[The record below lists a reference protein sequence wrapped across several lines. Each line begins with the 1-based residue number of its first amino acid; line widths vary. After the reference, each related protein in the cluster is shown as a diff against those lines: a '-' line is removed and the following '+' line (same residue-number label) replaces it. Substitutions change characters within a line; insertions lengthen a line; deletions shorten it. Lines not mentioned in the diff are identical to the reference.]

1 MTSPVLAE
9 ALRPAR
15 AAAAVVYDV
24 ALIAG
29 FSLLIGLSAQVAIP
43 LPFTPV
49 PITLQ
54 TLVVLVAGFLLGSW
68 RGAVAVLAYLGEGLA
83 GLPLF
88 STGTAG
94 LAHLLGPTGGY
105 ILGFL
110 LAAGVVG
117 WLAERALSAL
127 PALRAPVAFLVGTVV
142 IYLCG
147 ATWLGAFVGAAKAVS
162 LGVLPFL
169 AGDALK
175 LLAAWGIVA
184 ALSQIRPRRTPVG
197 RGSTPPGQG

>member
-1 MTSPVLAE
+1 MTSPVLAD

-15 AAAAVVYDV
+15 AATAVLYDV

-29 FSLLIGLSAQVAIP
+29 FSLLIGLSAQLAIP

-49 PITLQ
+49 PVTLQ

-68 RGAVAVLAYLGEGLA
+68 RGALAVLAYLGEGLA

-88 STGTAG
+88 SAGTGG

-110 LAAGVVG
+110 LAAFVVG
-117 WLAERALSAL
+117 WLAERVLAAL
-127 PALRAPVAFLVGTVV
+127 PRAALRPPVAFLAGTAV

-147 ATWLGAFVGAAKAVS
+147 ATWLGAFVGAGKAVS

-169 AGDALK
+169 AGDAVK

-184 ALSQIRPRRTPVG
+184 ALSRIPVRR
-197 RGSTPPGQG
+197 

>member
-1 MTSPVLAE
+1 MTSPVLAD

-15 AAAAVVYDV
+15 AATAIVYDV
-24 ALIAG
+24 VLIAG

-49 PITLQ
+49 PVTLQ
-54 TLVVLVAGFLLGSW
+54 TLVVLVAAFLLGSW
-68 RGAVAVLAYLGEGLA
+68 RGALAVVAYLGEGLA

-88 STGTAG
+88 SAGTGG

-110 LAAGVVG
+110 LAAFVVG
-117 WLAERALSAL
+117 WLAERVLAA
-127 PALRAPVAFLVGTVV
+127 PWAALRAPVAFLVGTAV

-169 AGDALK
+169 VGDAGK

-184 ALSQIRPRRTPVG
+184 GLSQLRPRRTRREG
-197 RGSTPPGQG
+197 R

>member
-1 MTSPVLAE
+1 MTSPVLAD

-15 AAAAVVYDV
+15 AGAAVLYDV

-29 FSLLIGLSAQVAIP
+29 FSLVIGLSAQLAIP

-68 RGAVAVLAYLGEGLA
+68 RGALAVVAYLGEGLA

-88 STGTAG
+88 SAGSGG

-110 LAAGVVG
+110 LAAFVVG
-117 WLAERALSAL
+117 WLAERALAAL
-127 PALRAPVAFLVGTVV
+127 PVALRPPVAFLAGTAV

-147 ATWLGAFVGAAKAVS
+147 AAWLGAYVGAGKAIS

-169 AGDALK
+169 VGDAMK

-184 ALSQIRPRRTPVG
+184 ALSRIRPHRSEASARRT
-197 RGSTPPGQG
+197 